1 MSLNQRNVQ
10 CRKILPHDPRNHFSY
25 WNLALGRLSKQT
37 KLGTIAEKLYN
48 ILAICFN
55 SSFCNIICR
64 TSIWIMESHMNSQQ
78 IGGHGKLCLI
88 TAGILRTTLTI
99 CVNGGKN
106 PYPDQ
111 YAYSVLYWAS
121 FDWGQR
127 PDRGLTSTSL
137 WLDVG
142 LRFRNT
148 LVSTR
153 IYLKSQ
159 PRKAVSKSRR
169 DCYSRD
175 ATVID
180 RDTL

>member
-64 TSIWIMESHMNSQQ
+64 TSIWIMENHMNSQQ

-121 FDWGQR
+121 FDWVWVPAGMHDSCSALIVDDLRFHLLQE
-127 PDRGLTSTSL
+127 PTGFLRGLPIKYAET
-137 WLDVG
+137 
-142 LRFRNT
+142 
-148 LVSTR
+148 
-153 IYLKSQ
+153 
-159 PRKAVSKSRR
+159 
-169 DCYSRD
+169 
-175 ATVID
+175 
-180 RDTL
+180 